1 MTITPEGSQRSR
13 IRKVSRNF
21 FLHIHAP
28 RVNVHSLRLTTTFGL
43 GAALGFCFLIL
54 IVTGLLLMLYYTPSV
69 EHAYSSV
76 KDIVFVVTGGRILRN
91 LHRWAAQAMVVL
103 AFLHMMRVFFT
114 GTYLKG
120 RALNW
125 GIGVAMWLLTLL
137 LCFSGY
143 LLPWDQLAYWAITI
157 GSNIAASARELTD
170 ALGVTHLLDPGGWVK
185 KLLIGD
191 EVVGQEALT
200 RFYMLHIIFLPLV
213 LLVLLGLH
221 IWRIRKDGGIGR
233 PQGKEPPH
241 IHAWPTAFWAELGIL
256 MIICGVLMAAA
267 FFFDAPLR
275 EQANPLLPEN
285 PAKSPWYFLGLQE
298 LVSYSAFA
306 GGVVI
311 PLLFIGFL
319 VSIPLRDREHQFS
332 GIWFSGATGKK
343 IVIRSLLFSL
353 AVTGGTVLLNV
364 RWGWLGDWIPGVPQL
379 LVIVFNPGTLLA
391 VLYIGWSLFIRKT
404 TGSVHFTAVALFTC
418 ALIGFLILTA
428 VGFWFRGP
436 DWEFFWLKSS
446 WPGH

>member
-1 MTITPEGSQRSR
+1 MTSIPEGSRRSR
-13 IRKVSRNF
+13 VRKVSRNF

-28 RVNVHSLRLTTTFGL
+28 RVNLHSLRPTTTFGL
-43 GAALGFCFLIL
+43 GAALAFCFLIL
-54 IVTGLLLMLYYTPSV
+54 MVTGLLLMLYYTPSV
-69 EHAYSSV
+69 ELAYSSV
-76 KDIVFVVTGGRILRN
+76 KDIVFVVAGGRIIRN
-91 LHRWAAQAMVVL
+91 LHRWAAQAMVIL

-114 GTYLKG
+114 GAYLKG

-125 GIGVAMWLLTLL
+125 VIGVVMWLLTLL

-143 LLPWDQLAYWAITI
+143 LLPWDQLAYWAVTI

-170 ALGVTHLLDPGGWVK
+170 ALGVTHLVDPGGWVK

-200 RFYMLHIIFLPLV
+200 RFYMLHIIFLPLL
-213 LLVLLGLH
+213 LLVMLGLH

-233 PQGKEPPH
+233 PRGKEPPH

-256 MIICGVLMAAA
+256 MIVCGVLMAAA
-267 FFFDAPLR
+267 FLFDAPLA

-311 PLLFIGFL
+311 PMLFIVFL
-319 VSIPLRDREHQFS
+319 VSFPFRDREHQHL

-343 IVIRSLLFSL
+343 IVIRSLLFSV

-364 RWGWLGDWIPGVPQL
+364 RWGWLGDWVPGVSQL

-391 VLYIGWSLFIRKT
+391 ALYLGWSLVIRKT
-404 TGSVHFTAVALFTC
+404 TGSVHYTAVALFSC
-418 ALIGFLILTA
+418 ALAGFLILTC